1 MSETAPRRLRELGE
15 IPVSRLNR
23 IGEKRTVALASMG
36 IDNVFDLLT
45 IYPRRYID
53 RTKRVDLSDLTVGE
67 EAAVFGEVT
76 KIKGRR
82 TKNGRVMVEASV
94 SDDSGSFKVVFFN
107 QGWRENQLPV
117 GVQALFFGKVT
128 DYRGQRQ
135 MTNPVVDV
143 IIGPSG
149 DERDASRIGR
159 VVPIYPASGKAG
171 LTSWEIGGFIDE
183 SLRRAG
189 PMLDPVPE
197 TALAEFDLVDR
208 TASYRGIHL
217 PADFA
222 DIRPARR
229 RLAFESSCGCSCS
242 WPFGA
247 VASRRPRPAFGTRS
261 TSRTL
266 TSVRER
272 SPTRRH
278 RSFDDSWSDTTSL

>member
-135 MTNPVVDV
+135 DPRAMNETPRE
-143 IIGPSG
+143 SA
-149 DERDASRIGR
+149 ASCRSIR
-159 VVPIYPASGKAG
+159 
-171 LTSWEIGGFIDE
+171 
-183 SLRRAG
+183 RRAKQ
-189 PMLDPVPE
+189 D
-197 TALAEFDLVDR
+197 
-208 TASYRGIHL
+208 
-217 PADFA
+217 
-222 DIRPARR
+222 
-229 RLAFESSCGCSCS
+229 
-242 WPFGA
+242 
-247 VASRRPRPAFGTRS
+247 
-261 TSRTL
+261 
-266 TSVRER
+266 
-272 SPTRRH
+272 
-278 RSFDDSWSDTTSL
+278 